1 MSDQYNPYGDQSQN
15 PYGGQPADP
24 YVQQNPYAQ
33 PQADPYAQQNPY
45 AQPQADPYAQQNPY
59 SQPQA
64 DPYAQ
69 QNPYAQ
75 SADSYAQG
83 NPYAQNS
90 FPGSAAAPK
99 KKSKAPLIITLCVV
113 LAAAIG
119 VGVYFLFIKKDKEGG
134 SDKAGNTPKDV
145 AEAFVDAFVNYD
157 TNKIAS
163 LFPPELAGD
172 SEVQQMKQMFDLY
185 KSMGVE
191 VKFNDT
197 KYDVGEDYD
206 DSDLSQLKS
215 TMESQ
220 GYNISDKIKNAK
232 NVTITSTI
240 ETTYAGQT
248 EKTNYKATLVV
259 SKIDG
264 EWKILGAFQ

>member
-1 MSDQYNPYGDQSQN
+1 MSDQYNPYGDQPQN

-24 YVQQNPYAQ
+24 YAQQNPYAQ

-59 SQPQA
+59 
-64 DPYAQ
+64 AQ
-69 QNPYAQ
+69 KNPYAQ
-75 SADSYAQG
+75 SADPYAQG

-90 FPGSAAAPK
+90 FPGGAAAPK

-185 KSMGVE
+185 KSMGVV